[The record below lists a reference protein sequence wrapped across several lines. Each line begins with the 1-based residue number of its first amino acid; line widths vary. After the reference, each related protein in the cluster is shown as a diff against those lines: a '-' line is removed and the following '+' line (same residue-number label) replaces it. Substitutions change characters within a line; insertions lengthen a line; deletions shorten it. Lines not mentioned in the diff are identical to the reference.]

1 MKFGILEEALI
12 LLAVSVVAVAAFRR
26 FRMPAILAYL
36 FVGVLVGPY
45 GLGWIPDSADTRL
58 LAEFGVVFLL
68 FTVGL
73 EFSFPQLLAMKKV
86 VFGLGSA
93 QVGVTT
99 LVAALTAWV
108 YGMSPEGALVAGGVL
123 AMSSTAIVIK
133 QLTEQL
139 ELGSRHGTLS
149 VGILLF
155 QDVAVIPFLI
165 LIPALSGT
173 SDVAVAQEVILTLA
187 KGVLV
192 VLAMMAVGHW
202 LLRPLFHEIALSRS
216 SELFTLTALL
226 FTLAAAW
233 LTHFAGLS
241 LALGAFLAG
250 MLLGETE
257 FRHQVEANIRPFRD
271 VLLGLFFVTIGM
283 LLDVQN
289 LPHVLYWA
297 LVVVAALILFK
308 IFSIMALCLLMGFDK
323 GVAMRTGV
331 VLAQGG
337 EFGFAL
343 LTLALTANLIEPE
356 AGQIILAALIISMA
370 VAPLLI
376 HLNGAVVKRF
386 FSDTYLRQREQLLRD
401 VEVHARD
408 LSDHT
413 IICGYGRIGQNV
425 ARFLERENIPYLAL
439 DLDPVR
445 VRDARAAGEHVYF
458 GDATH
463 REMLEAAGLYRS
475 RAIVVSFEDIYATI
489 KILQQVRRMSPELP
503 ILVRTRDDT
512 NLERLQAEGATEV
525 VPETLEASL
534 MLSSHLLLLLGIPV
548 ARVLRQIKGV
558 RDDRYQI
565 MRQYFRGTDETSDE
579 EATAFK
585 ERLQTVTLAAGA
597 AAVGKCI
604 GDLHLD
610 ELGVLITALKRGG
623 IRGELPQPEAE
634 LRIGDAL
641 ILYGAPE
648 DLRAAETR
656 LLRG

>member
-1 MKFGILEEALI
+1 
-12 LLAVSVVAVAAFRR
+12 
-26 FRMPAILAYL
+26 
-36 FVGVLVGPY
+36 
-45 GLGWIPDSADTRL
+45 
-58 LAEFGVVFLL
+58 
-68 FTVGL
+68 
-73 EFSFPQLLAMKKV
+73 
-86 VFGLGSA
+86 
-93 QVGVTT
+93 
-99 LVAALTAWV
+99 
-108 YGMSPEGALVAGGVL
+108 
-123 AMSSTAIVIK
+123 
-133 QLTEQL
+133 
-139 ELGSRHGTLS
+139 
-149 VGILLF
+149 
-155 QDVAVIPFLI
+155 
-165 LIPALSGT
+165 
-173 SDVAVAQEVILTLA
+173 
-187 KGVLV
+187 
-192 VLAMMAVGHW
+192 
-202 LLRPLFHEIALSRS
+202 
-216 SELFTLTALL
+216 
-226 FTLAAAW
+226 
-233 LTHFAGLS
+233 
-241 LALGAFLAG
+241 
-250 MLLGETE
+250 
-257 FRHQVEANIRPFRD
+257 
-271 VLLGLFFVTIGM
+271 
-283 LLDVQN
+283 
-289 LPHVLYWA
+289 
-297 LVVVAALILFK
+297 
-308 IFSIMALCLLMGFDK
+308 
-323 GVAMRTGV
+323 
-331 VLAQGG
+331 
-337 EFGFAL
+337 
-343 LTLALTANLIEPE
+343 
-356 AGQIILAALIISMA
+356 

-376 HLNGAVVKRF
+376 HLNGALVKRF

-585 ERLQTVTLAAGA
+585 ERLQTVILTAGA
-597 AAVGKCI
+597 DAVGKCI

-610 ELGVLITALKRGG
+610 ELGVFITALKRGG
-623 IRGELPQPEAE
+623 IRGELPQPEVE

-641 ILYGAPE
+641 ILYGVPE

>member
-1 MKFGILEEALI
+1 
-12 LLAVSVVAVAAFRR
+12 
-26 FRMPAILAYL
+26 
-36 FVGVLVGPY
+36 VGPY
-45 GLGWIPDSADTRL
+45 GLGWITNSADTRL

-73 EFSFPQLLAMKKV
+73 EFSFPQLIAMKKV
-86 VFGLGSA
+86 VLGLGSA
-93 QVGVTT
+93 QVILTT
-99 LVAALTAWV
+99 AVAGLTAWL
-108 YGMSPEGALVAGGVL
+108 YGMSAAGALVTGGVL

-165 LIPALSGT
+165 LIPALSGA
-173 SDVAVAQEVILTLA
+173 SDAAVVQEVILTLA

-192 VLAMMAVGHW
+192 VVAMIAVGHW

-233 LTHFAGLS
+233 LTHYSGLS

-250 MLLGETE
+250 MMLGETE

-283 LLDVQN
+283 LLDVQG
-289 LPHVLYWA
+289 LPHVLYWSMV
-297 LVVVAALILFK
+297 LVAALIFFK
-308 IFSIMALCLLMGFDK
+308 TFSIMGLCLLMGFDK

-343 LTLALTANLIEPE
+343 LSLALSAQIVDSD
-356 AGQIILAALIISMA
+356 AAQIILAALIISMA
-370 VAPLLI
+370 FAPLLI
-376 HLNGAVVKRF
+376 RINGAIVKRL
-386 FSDTYLRQREQLLRD
+386 FSDNYLRQREQLVHD
-401 VEVHARD
+401 VEIHAKH
-408 LSDHT
+408 LADHT

-425 ARFLERENIPYLAL
+425 ARFLDHENIPYLAL

-445 VRDARAAGEHVYF
+445 VRDARAAGERVYF

-463 REMLEAAGLYRS
+463 REMLEAAGLYR
-475 RAIVVSFEDIYATI
+475 AKALVVSFDDIYATI
-489 KILQQVRRMSPELP
+489 KVLQQVRRMSPELP

-512 NLERLQAEGATEV
+512 NLERLQAAGATEV

-548 ARVLRQIKGV
+548 TRVLRQIKGV
-558 RDDRYQI
+558 RDNRYQM
-565 MRQYFRGTDETSDE
+565 MRQYFHGAEEGPVE
-579 EATAFK
+579 EAAAFR
-585 ERLQTVTLAAGA
+585 ERLQTITLTGDAY
-597 AAVGKCI
+597 AVGKRLT
-604 GDLHLD
+604 DLHID
-610 ELGVLITALKRGG
+610 EKGVLITALKRGG
-623 IRGELPQPEAE
+623 IRGELPQPEME
-634 LRIGDAL
+634 LRVGDSL

-648 DLRAAETR
+648 DLKAAEAR